1 MVYRPIQTILL
12 ADDNADDCELV
23 KEAWVEIPISDRLR
37 LVNDGIELLDY
48 LHRKGEFMS
57 PESSP
62 RPSVILLDL
71 NMPRMTGLEVLME
84 IKQDSAFAG
93 IPIVVLTT
101 SKSPRDIVQ
110 TAGLQVNGYMQK
122 PNTYSGYLQIFTNLR
137 EHWLKFW
144 TGPFPVE
151 GRTGTEIWPGA
162 RKLNTCFCP
171 AYP

>member
-12 ADDNADDCELV
+12 ADDNTDDCELV
-23 KEAWVEIPISDRLR
+23 KEAWAEFPIGERLR

-48 LHRKGEFMS
+48 LYRRGEFMT

-71 NMPRMTGLEVLME
+71 NMPRMTGLEVLAE

-101 SKSPRDIVQ
+101 SKAPEGHYPNCRV
-110 TAGLQVNGYMQK
+110 AGEWVYAKTQCL
-122 PNTYSGYLQIFTNLR
+122 F
-137 EHWLKFW
+137 WLLADLYQFA
-144 TGPFPVE
+144 
-151 GRTGTEIWPGA
+151 RTLG
-162 RKLNTCFCP
+162 
-171 AYP
+171 